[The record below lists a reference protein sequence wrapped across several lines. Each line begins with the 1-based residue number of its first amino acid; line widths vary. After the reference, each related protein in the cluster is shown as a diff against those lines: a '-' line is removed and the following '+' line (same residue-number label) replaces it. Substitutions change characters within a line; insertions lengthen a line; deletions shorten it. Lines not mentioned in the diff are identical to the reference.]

1 MAKLKSGTT
10 VGGSQVLRAADN
22 LSDVS
27 NVATARSNLGLGT
40 QATKNQYIA
49 TSSQN
54 TANGD
59 VSYLV

>member
-10 VGGSQVLRAADN
+10 VGGSQILRVSSN
-22 LSDVS
+22 LSDVGS
-27 NVATARSNLGLGT
+27 AATARSNLGLGT

-49 TSSQN
+49 VTSQN
-54 TANGD
+54 TTNGD